1 MRPRPTHGELTP
13 AASGDFPLALV
24 MPFWGV
30 GTVGASARSP
40 PPAHPMRTPRAQRP
54 DHSRVLNYDEYVTH
68 FPNPRRH
75 VFMIQGRPPT
85 PPLARQVEGVACLP
99 KIPLEAGALA
109 SGAHPPRPPPA
120 PPSLSPTPLPSNAPL
135 STPNVLSRLS
145 QTQRPRSGGCPSS
158 PPRGSVWLSERHV
171 GVDAHHLLGAL

>member
-1 MRPRPTHGELTP
+1 MRPRPTQGELTP

-24 MPFWGV
+24 VPFWGV

-85 PPLARQVEGVACLP
+85 PPLARQVEGVVCLP

-109 SGAHPPRPPPA
+109 
-120 PPSLSPTPLPSNAPL
+120 
-135 STPNVLSRLS
+135 
-145 QTQRPRSGGCPSS
+145 Q
-158 PPRGSVWLSERHV
+158 
-171 GVDAHHLLGAL
+171 